1 VKKKILLLTLG
12 LVMMVSGCG
21 KNNEVENW
29 QTADKFGE
37 VNENIEIVPLYEW
50 GVQSDDLLIDKYIN
64 LKEENTYKTMTIGI
78 FQATWNLYADDNY
91 KINKFKT
98 TEGINCVIY
107 KAQVGHPQYSIYMN
121 ITEIDNEINKIEITF
136 SNNIPFDESCKYTT
150 LLYYILCPFESKT
163 KINESIEEIYS
174 GDNTRVGNASD
185 VKTLI
190 ITSNMQKDGRF
201 IRLTYTRK

>member
-1 VKKKILLLTLG
+1 MKKKILLLTLG
-12 LVMMVSGCG
+12 LVILVSGCS

-37 VNENIEIVPLYEW
+37 VNENIEIQPLHEW

-64 LKEENTYKTMTIGI
+64 LKEENTYRTMTIGI
-78 FQATWNLYADDNY
+78 FQSLWNLYADDNY

-98 TEGINCVIY
+98 TEGINCMVY
-107 KAQVGHPQYSIYMN
+107 KAQVGDPRYSVFMDMTEMN
-121 ITEIDNEINKIEITF
+121 NEIKKIEITF
-136 SNNIPFDESCKYTT
+136 SNNIPFDESCKYIT
-150 LLYYILCPFESKT
+150 LLYYILCPYESKT
-163 KINESIEEIYS
+163 KINQSIEEIYS
-174 GDNTRVGNASD
+174 DDYTTVGNASD